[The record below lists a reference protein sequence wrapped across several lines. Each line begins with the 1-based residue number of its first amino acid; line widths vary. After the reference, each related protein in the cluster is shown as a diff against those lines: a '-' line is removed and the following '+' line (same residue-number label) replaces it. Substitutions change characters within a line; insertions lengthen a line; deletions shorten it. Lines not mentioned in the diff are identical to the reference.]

1 MKKSQLQ
8 AIVKEE
14 IKAAFKTKNN
24 KVQESYYAMLGGS
37 NPLSNAEMKT
47 KVVEPV
53 LGPNFETVAMMTNS
67 VFNPRYNQ
75 LDAKFPREMTD
86 KWKVLYRSDSY
97 QGYAKIS
104 PDGKVIKAAV
114 LGPGSIVG
122 VFYVKSEGEI

>member
-24 KVQESYYAMLGGS
+24 KVQESYYDMLGGS
-37 NPLSNAEMKT
+37 NPLSNAAMKT
-47 KVVEPV
+47 KIVEPA
-53 LGPNFETVAMMTNS
+53 LGPNFETVEMFRNDS
-67 VFNPRYNQ
+67 FNPIYNQ
-75 LDAKFPREMTD
+75 LDAKFPRAMTD

>member
-1 MKKSQLQ
+1 MKKSKLQ

-14 IKAAFKTKNN
+14 IKAAFKAKNN